1 MIKDKTIL
9 LACFCAVIGAIV
21 YALLVFGVMLPQPY
35 PYYGTDIYNAYFYR
49 LLEGRFD
56 LPMRMLTLEGHY
68 SADGTGILYHGI
80 APLLTRAVLHPFVPL
95 NQFPTAAFSVWIWA
109 TIGTGFYHLAIFQ
122 VVRKYVGQISLFWAA
137 ILGLTIWICS
147 PGFLLSTNPVLY
159 HEPISISYAAMA
171 VGFYLMLR
179 CALFGMA
186 WRYALIPAAFMA
198 GILLH
203 ARPHL
208 AVGLYVGIL
217 VMIAL
222 SLWHDRKRTLVPA
235 FISLAVLGL
244 VGISFLQLNTARF
257 GSATAA
263 HGQIEGPDTSSQVQY
278 SLVFFGSDYAT
289 AGQGRAIA
297 EHGRFHPW
305 RIVPNALI
313 YTFDTPIA
321 STQIAKLHRNATES
335 ITGQG
340 YIESPRFGMLFLWT
354 PWIVLLVVGLI
365 IGRPRISGGLQALPI
380 LVATGIGAGLML
392 SYPTVTL
399 RYRID
404 VWPFVMALCLLC
416 FPGVIRRFGL
426 ELLQNTRVV
435 FLSFIVVLSGVF
447 SSVRAAIPL
456 TLSYQKAPGRTY
468 EPWDAEMCLAR
479 LTSKDFSPERMQ
491 ELCVDPEIVFTQRD
505 QE

>member
-1 MIKDKTIL
+1 
-9 LACFCAVIGAIV
+9 
-21 YALLVFGVMLPQPY
+21 MLPQPY

-56 LPMRMLTLEGHY
+56 LPMRMLTFEGHY

-80 APLLTRAVLHPFVPL
+80 APLLTRAALHPFVAL
-95 NQFPTAAFSVWIWA
+95 NQFPTGAFSVWLWA

-122 VVRKYVGQISLFWAA
+122 VVRKYVDPISLLWVA
-137 ILGLTIWICS
+137 ILGLAIWICS

-159 HEPISISYAAMA
+159 HEPIGISYAAMA

-208 AVGLYVGIL
+208 AVGLYAGIL

-222 SLWHDRKRTLVPA
+222 SLWHDTKRTLIPA
-235 FISLAVLGL
+235 FMSLAVLGV
-244 VGISFLQLNTARF
+244 VGLSFMQLNTARF

-263 HGQIEGPDTSSQVQY
+263 HGQIEGPEASNQVQY
-278 SLVFFGSDYAT
+278 GPVFFGSDYAT
-289 AGQGRAIA
+289 AGRGLVFV

-305 RIVPNALI
+305 RIVPNTLI
-313 YTFDTPIA
+313 YTFDTPAA
-321 STQIAKLHRNATES
+321 SSQIATLHRNATES
-335 ITGQG
+335 ISGYG
-340 YIESPRFGMLFLWT
+340 YIEAPRFGMLFLWT
-354 PWIVLLVVGLI
+354 AWIVLVVVSLST
-365 IGRPRISGGLQALPI
+365 GRPRFSGGLRALPL

-404 VWPFVMALCLLC
+404 VWPFVMALCLLS
-416 FPGVIRRFGL
+416 FPGVIRRFGS
-426 ELLQNTRVV
+426 EILQNTRVV
-435 FLSFIVVLSGVF
+435 FLSLVVVLSGVF
-447 SSVRAAIPL
+447 TSARVAIPL
-456 TLSYQKAPGRTY
+456 AQSYQKAPGQTY
-468 EPWDAEMCLAR
+468 APWDVDMCETRLA
-479 LTSKDFSPERMQ
+479 SKAFSPERLEQ
-491 ELCVDPEIVFTQRD
+491 LCVDPESVFTQRD